1 MKATRSHVMV
11 LVTAPDRRTARRLA
25 GAALD
30 ARACACAQ
38 LLGGVESHYVWQGRR
53 ERSAEILVVFKTT
66 RAHLEDLERAV
77 RSVHP
82 YEVPQFV
89 VVPIVGGGADYL
101 AWVTGSTG

>member
-30 ARACACAQ
+30 AAACACAQ

-66 RAHLEDLERAV
+66 RARLEDLERAV

-89 VVPIVGGGADYL
+89 VVPIAGGGADYL

>member
-11 LVTAPDRRTARRLA
+11 LVTAPDRRVARRLA

-30 ARACACAQ
+30 VRACACAQ
-38 LLGGVESHYVWQGRR
+38 LVGGVESHYVWQGRR

-66 RAHLEDLERAV
+66 RARLKHLERVV

-89 VVPIVGGGADYL
+89 VVPIMAGTVEYL
-101 AWVTGSTG
+101 AWVTGSVD